1 MDITRFIANMPKAEL
16 HLHIE
21 GTLEPDMMMILAD
34 RNGVSLPY
42 ASVDDVR
49 AAYNFTSLQDFLD
62 LYYQGMG
69 VLQTPFDFYDLT
81 NAYLTRCFAQNV
93 THVEIFFDPQ
103 GHTSRGLAFEA
114 ALDGITSALD
124 EAERTLGITSKL
136 IMCFL
141 RHLSEE
147 DAFET
152 LEAALPHK
160 DRIFGVGLD
169 SAEKDHPPPKFTR
182 VFKAAREAGFTAVAH
197 AGEEGSAANVADA
210 VDLLEISRIDHGNAV
225 LDDAALTDRLSAAQ
239 IPLTMCPLSNLRLCV
254 VDDLTQH
261 PVRRALQAGL
271 LATINSD
278 DPAYFGGYISENFH
292 AVQQALN
299 LSFEEISQ
307 LGRNAYLGSF
317 MDADQKAVALANFN
331 TFATNNAP

>member
-1 MDITRFIANMPKAEL
+1 MDITGFIANMPKAEL

-21 GTLEPDMMMILAD
+21 GTLEPDMMISLAE
-34 RNGVSLPY
+34 RNNVSLPY
-42 ASVDDVR
+42 ASVEDVH

-62 LYYQGMG
+62 LYYQGME

-103 GHTSRGLAFEA
+103 GHTSRGLAFES

-124 EAERTLGITSKL
+124 EAERALGISSKL

-152 LEAALPHK
+152 LEAAL
-160 DRIFGVGLD
+160 I
-169 SAEKDHPPPKFTR
+169 
-182 VFKAAREAGFTAVAH
+182 AVAH

-225 LDDAALTDRLSAAQ
+225 LDDSVLTDRLSAAQ
-239 IPLTMCPLSNLRLCV
+239 IPLTMCPLSNLRLRV
-254 VDDLTQH
+254 VDDLAQH
-261 PVRRALQAGL
+261 PVRLALQAGL

-278 DPAYFGGYISENFH
+278 DPAYFGGYISENFL

-299 LSFEEISQ
+299 LSLEEICQ

-317 MDADQKAVALANFN
+317 MDDDQKAIALANFDA
-331 TFATNNAP
+331 FAAENAA

>member
-1 MDITRFIANMPKAEL
+1 MDITNFIANMPKAEL

-21 GTLEPDMMMILAD
+21 GTLEPDMMMSLAE

-49 AAYNFTSLQDFLD
+49 AAYNFKSLQDFLD
-62 LYYQGMG
+62 LYYRGME

-103 GHTSRGLAFEA
+103 GHTSRGLAFET

-124 EAERTLGITSKL
+124 EAKRTLGITSKL

-141 RHLSEE
+141 RHLPEA

-160 DRIFGVGLD
+160 GRIYGVGLD
-169 SAEKDHPPPKFTR
+169 SSENDHPPPKFTR
-182 VFKAAREAGFTAVAH
+182 VFAAAREAGFTAVAH

-225 LDDAALTDRLSAAQ
+225 LDDTALTDRLSAAQ

-254 VDDLTQH
+254 VDDLAHH
-261 PVRRALQAGL
+261 PVRLALQAGL

-278 DPAYFGGYISENFH
+278 DPAYFGGYISENFL
-292 AVQQALN
+292 AIQQALN
-299 LSFEEISQ
+299 LSFEEICQ

-317 MDADQKAVALANFN
+317 MDEGQKAAALANFDS
-331 TFATNNAP
+331 FAADNAP

>member
-1 MDITRFIANMPKAEL
+1 MDITGFIANMPKAEL

-21 GTLEPDMMMILAD
+21 GTLEPDMMISLAE
-34 RNGVSLPY
+34 RNNVSLPY
-42 ASVDDVR
+42 ASVEDVH

-62 LYYQGMG
+62 LYYQGME

-103 GHTSRGLAFEA
+103 GHTSRGLAFES

-124 EAERTLGITSKL
+124 EAERALGISSKL

-152 LEAALPHK
+152 LEA
-160 DRIFGVGLD
+160 
-169 SAEKDHPPPKFTR
+169 
-182 VFKAAREAGFTAVAH
+182 GFIAVAH

-225 LDDAALTDRLSAAQ
+225 LDDSVLTDRLSAAQ
-239 IPLTMCPLSNLRLCV
+239 IPLTMCPLSNLRLRV
-254 VDDLTQH
+254 VDDLAQH
-261 PVRRALQAGL
+261 PVRLALQAGL

-278 DPAYFGGYISENFH
+278 DPAYFGGYISENFL

-299 LSFEEISQ
+299 LSLEEICQ

-317 MDADQKAVALANFN
+317 MDDDQKAIALANFDA
-331 TFATNNAP
+331 FAAENAA

>member
-1 MDITRFIANMPKAEL
+1 MDITGFIANMPKAEL

-21 GTLEPDMMMILAD
+21 GTLEPDMMISLAE
-34 RNGVSLPY
+34 RNNVSLPY
-42 ASVDDVR
+42 ASVEDVH

-62 LYYQGMG
+62 LYYQGME
-69 VLQTPFDFYDLT
+69 VLQTPFDFYALT
-81 NAYLTRCFAQNV
+81 NAYLTRCFTQNV

-103 GHTSRGLAFEA
+103 GHTSRGLAFES

-124 EAERTLGITSKL
+124 EAERALGISSKL

-169 SAEKDHPPPKFTR
+169 SSEKDHPPPKFMR
-182 VFKAAREAGFTAVAH
+182 VFKAAREAGFIAVAH

-225 LDDAALTDRLSAAQ
+225 LDDSALTDRLSAAQ
-239 IPLTMCPLSNLRLCV
+239 IPLTMCPLSNLRLRV
-254 VDDLTQH
+254 VDDLAQH
-261 PVRRALQAGL
+261 PVRLTLQAGL

-278 DPAYFGGYISENFH
+278 DPAYFGGYISENFL

-299 LSFEEISQ
+299 MSLEEICQ

-317 MDADQKAVALANFN
+317 MDDDQKAIALANFDA
-331 TFATNNAP
+331 FAAENAA

>member
-1 MDITRFIANMPKAEL
+1 MDITSFIANMPKAEL

-21 GTLEPDMMMILAD
+21 GTLEPDMMMSLAD

-49 AAYNFTSLQDFLD
+49 AAYNFRSLQGFLD
-62 LYYQGMG
+62 LYYQGMA

-103 GHTSRGLAFEA
+103 GHTTRGLAFET

-124 EAERTLGITSKL
+124 EAQRSLGISSKL

-169 SAEKDHPPPKFTR
+169 SSEKDHPPPKFTR

-225 LDDAALTDRLSAAQ
+225 LNDAALTDRLSAAQ

-254 VDDLTQH
+254 IDDLAQH
-261 PVRRALQAGL
+261 PIRLALQAGL

-278 DPAYFGGYISENFH
+278 DPAYFGGYLSENFL
-292 AVQQALN
+292 AVQQALD
-299 LSFEEISQ
+299 LSLEEIRQ

-317 MDADQKAVALANFN
+317 MDEDQKAAALANFD
-331 TFATNNAP
+331 TFAANNAP

>member
-1 MDITRFIANMPKAEL
+1 MDITGFIANMPKAEL

-21 GTLEPDMMMILAD
+21 GTLEPDMMISLAE
-34 RNGVSLPY
+34 RNNVSLPY
-42 ASVDDVR
+42 ASVEEVH

-62 LYYQGMG
+62 LYYQGME

-103 GHTSRGLAFEA
+103 GHTSRGLAFES

-124 EAERTLGITSKL
+124 EAERALGISSKL

-169 SAEKDHPPPKFTR
+169 SSEKDHPPPKFMR
-182 VFKAAREAGFTAVAH
+182 VFKAAREAGFIAVAH

-225 LDDAALTDRLSAAQ
+225 LDDSVLTDRLSAAQ
-239 IPLTMCPLSNLRLCV
+239 IPLTMCPLSNLRLRV
-254 VDDLTQH
+254 VDDLAQH
-261 PVRRALQAGL
+261 PVRLALQAGL

-278 DPAYFGGYISENFH
+278 DPAYFGGYISENFL

-299 LSFEEISQ
+299 LSLEEICQ

-317 MDADQKAVALANFN
+317 MDDDQKAIALANFDAFAAEN
-331 TFATNNAP
+331 TA

>member
-1 MDITRFIANMPKAEL
+1 MDITSFIANMPKAEL

-21 GTLEPDMMMILAD
+21 GTLEPDMMMSLAD
-34 RNGVSLPY
+34 RNKIALPY
-42 ASVDDVR
+42 ASVDEIR

-62 LYYQGMG
+62 LYYQGMA

-81 NAYLTRCFAQNV
+81 NAYLARCFAQNV

-103 GHTSRGLAFEA
+103 GHTARGLTFEA

-124 EAERTLGITSKL
+124 ETERSLGITSKL

-169 SAEKDHPPPKFTR
+169 SSEKDHPPPKFMR
-182 VFKAAREAGFTAVAH
+182 VFKAARDAGFTAVAH

-210 VDLLEISRIDHGNAV
+210 IDLLEISRIDHGNAV
-225 LDDAALTDRLSAAQ
+225 LNDAILTDRVSAAQ
-239 IPLTMCPLSNLRLCV
+239 IPLTMCPLSNLKLCV
-254 VDDLTQH
+254 VDDLSQH
-261 PVRRALQAGL
+261 PVRLALQAGL

-278 DPAYFGGYISENFH
+278 DPAYFGGYISENFL
-292 AVQQALN
+292 AVQHALN
-299 LSFEEISQ
+299 LSFEEICQ

-317 MDADQKAVALANFN
+317 MDAGQKATAVAAFDAFAAEN
-331 TFATNNAP
+331 TP